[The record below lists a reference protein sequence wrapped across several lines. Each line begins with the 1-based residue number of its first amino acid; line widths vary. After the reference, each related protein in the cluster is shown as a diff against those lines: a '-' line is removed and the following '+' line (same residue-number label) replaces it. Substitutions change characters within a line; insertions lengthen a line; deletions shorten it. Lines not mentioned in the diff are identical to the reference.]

1 MDEKTLISELFNL
14 SHELEIRKSNNFKY
28 SWTKYQE
35 LSNDEIYNRIILIA
49 AKLRTQKE
57 VDLELCHQDS
67 HYSYCD
73 TVYDLIEDAL
83 YIESLP
89 CEES

>member
-1 MDEKTLISELFNL
+1 MDKYALINELFNL

-35 LSNDEIYNRIILIA
+35 LSSDEIYNRIILIA

-57 VDLELCHQDS
+57 VDLELCHKDS
-67 HYSYCD
+67 HYSYCN

-83 YIESLP
+83 YVESLP
-89 CEES
+89 DEED

>member
-1 MDEKTLISELFNL
+1 MDKKTLIGELFNL

-35 LSNDEIYNRIILIA
+35 LSDDEIYNRGILIA

-57 VDLELCHQDS
+57 VDLELCHKDS
-67 HYSYCD
+67 HYSYCN
-73 TVYDLIEDAL
+73 TVADLIEDAL
-83 YIESLP
+83 YVESLP
-89 CEES
+89 EEE

>member
-1 MDEKTLISELFNL
+1 MDKKVLIDELFNL
-14 SHELEIRKSNNFKY
+14 SHELNIRKSNDFKY
-28 SWTKYQE
+28 FWTKYQE
-35 LSNDEIYNRIILIA
+35 LSDDEIYNRIILIA

-67 HYSYCD
+67 HYSYCN

>member
-14 SHELEIRKSNNFKY
+14 SHELEVRKSNNFKY

-35 LSNDEIYNRIILIA
+35 LSNDELYNRIILIA

-57 VDLELCHQDS
+57 VDLELCHKDS
-67 HYSYCD
+67 HYSYCN

-83 YIESLP
+83 YVESLP
-89 CEES
+89 DEEE

>member
-57 VDLELCHQDS
+57 VDLELCHKDS
-67 HYSYCD
+67 HYSYCN

-83 YIESLP
+83 YVESLHD
-89 CEES
+89 EEE

>member
-1 MDEKTLISELFNL
+1 MDEKTLISERFNL